1 MRRRRPVLL
10 VALVALLLAGCGGAS
25 KEEYQNDVKAIGERV
40 QRAGNE
46 LGKSNPESSD
56 DLVKGLERTK
66 AAVVSAAE
74 DFEEL
79 EPPDNA
85 SEAHAQTLRG
95 IRRTSDDLDPL
106 ITAAKSGDLQ
116 ALQRRLAGGFPSP
129 ATRDLLTG
137 AQQLYR
143 ELGYDVGN

>member
-1 MRRRRPVLL
+1 MRSRRPFLAL
-10 VALVALLLAGCGGAS
+10 AIAALVMAGCGGPS

-40 QRAGNE
+40 QRAGDE

-66 AAVVSAAE
+66 AAVVSAGE

-79 EPPDNA
+79 DPPDDA
-85 SEAHAQTLRG
+85 KDAHARTLRG

-106 ITAAKSGDLQ
+106 IAAARSGDLQ
-116 ALQRRLAGGFPSP
+116 ALQRRLAGGFPSTQ
-129 ATRDLLTG
+129 TREILTG
-137 AQQLYR
+137 AQKLYR
-143 ELGYDVGN
+143 DAGYDVGN